1 MSSIQREYTDFL
13 STESREWFILGY
25 GLGNA
30 QLYVLS
36 PGLIVVV
43 VAAVVV
49 VVAMVGAVTSTH
61 SVVHSALNV
70 ALYSLPLPPQSLV
83 PDTTLVSLFVYP

>member
-1 MSSIQREYTDFL
+1 M
-13 STESREWFILGY
+13 GY

-30 QLYVLS
+30 QLNVLS

-43 VAAVVV
+43 VAVVV
-49 VVAMVGAVTSTH
+49 VVVVVVVVGVVAVVGAVTSTH

-70 ALYSLPLPPQSLV
+70 ALYSLPPQSLV

>member
-1 MSSIQREYTDFL
+1 M
-13 STESREWFILGY
+13 GY

-30 QLYVLS
+30 QLNVLS

-70 ALYSLPLPPQSLV
+70 ALYSLPPQSLV